1 MCALLREATYFPK
14 RRKRIGNNNSF
25 FKTQHLAHGLGD
37 GGLSSASSLL
47 SASLSELWFVQGDAQ
62 YGEANEL
69 IFIESVHSLN
79 KDGGFGG

>member
-1 MCALLREATYFPK
+1 MGWVMVGFLLP
-14 RRKRIGNNNSF
+14 
-25 FKTQHLAHGLGD
+25 LP
-37 GGLSSASSLL
+37 
-47 SASLSELWFVQGDAQ
+47 SLSELWFVQGDAQ

>member
-1 MCALLREATYFPK
+1 M
-14 RRKRIGNNNSF
+14 
-25 FKTQHLAHGLGD
+25 HGLSD
-37 GGLSSASSLL
+37 GGLSSSSSLL